1 MLNLRRCGGEKRS
14 WLLGALLKL
23 MESGHSHEK
32 ELRRGPRARV
42 IEMKTLMMMMTTLLR
57 GVLRAEGQVMQKCI
71 DSQYHLEPAA
81 VSYSVEQLTKLRPTS
96 SATASSVQ

>member
-1 MLNLRRCGGEKRS
+1 MLNLRRCGGERRS

-23 MESGHSHEK
+23 MDSGHSHEK
-32 ELRRGPRARV
+32 ELRRDPRARE
-42 IEMKTLMMMMTTLLR
+42 IETTTTLMMRATLLR
-57 GVLRAEGQVMQKCI
+57 GKLRAGDHVLQKDP